1 MKSLTNILTEN
12 KGAVSY
18 SEFEALCNKIY
29 HQGIQ
34 VPRATAPRYSYL
46 DKEQAIEYALKEMA
60 KLYLDDKK
68 ITIENK

>member
-12 KGAVSY
+12 KGAISY
-18 SEFEALCNKIY
+18 SEFTALCNKIY

-34 VPRATAPRYSYL
+34 VPRPTAPRYSYF
-46 DKEQAIEYALKEMA
+46 DKEKAIEYALKEMA
-60 KLYLDDKK
+60 RLYLEDKK